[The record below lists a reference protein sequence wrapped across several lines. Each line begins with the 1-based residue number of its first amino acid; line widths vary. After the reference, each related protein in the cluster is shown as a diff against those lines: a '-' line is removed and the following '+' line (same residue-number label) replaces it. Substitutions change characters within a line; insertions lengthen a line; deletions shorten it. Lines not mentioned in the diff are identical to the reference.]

1 MRLYLLRVVGWRVK
15 TIIFYGFVA
24 VDLRRGGQAMEDRSL
39 G

>member
-1 MRLYLLRVVGWRVK
+1 MRLYLLRVVGGRVK

-24 VDLRRGGQAMEDRSL
+24 VGLRREDQAMENRSL